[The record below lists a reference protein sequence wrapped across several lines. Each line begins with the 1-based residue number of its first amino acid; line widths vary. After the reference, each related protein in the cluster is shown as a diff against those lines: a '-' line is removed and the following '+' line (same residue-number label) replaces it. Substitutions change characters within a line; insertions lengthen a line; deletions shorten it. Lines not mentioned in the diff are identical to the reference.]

1 MCRTI
6 GIRGLTLSTSCFLWL
21 LASLCL
27 TNVSASPVVFTLV
40 GSSSQLTASGT
51 FLGGQLFEQ
60 SPGSLTTSFSGT
72 INADLTATNIHFT
85 GGSLITAQTNGIWEP
100 AVGGFPGSGPADFGA
115 TNNADLGP
123 GGTTA
128 VPGNLAVRNL
138 LLDVTNSPLA
148 MTNGGFDGGS
158 LVFTMAT
165 NNATIDY
172 YYALPAAT
180 TNEGTGYLNGDSTNA
195 IGTSAMLS
203 TNGGVRQ
210 LVLHVNAL
218 FIESVVFPR
227 SSDMQLY
234 LTGQL
239 VATNAAPIPPA
250 QPIIQSIVKIPPNV
264 AITTLNTT
272 AQSVLMVSTNL
283 NTWTSSS
290 ATISTNGMGL
300 IVFTTPI
307 SVGSYFY
314 RVQQ

>member
-6 GIRGLTLSTSCFLWL
+6 GIRGLTLSTSCFLWF

-27 TNVSASPVVFTLV
+27 TQVSASPVVFTLV

-72 INADLTATNIHFT
+72 INADLTVTNIHFT
-85 GGSLITAQTNGIWEP
+85 GGSLIAARTNGIWQP
-100 AVGGFPGSGPADFGA
+100 AVGGVPGSSPADFGA

-128 VPGNLAVRNL
+128 VPGNFALRNL

-148 MTNGGFDGGS
+148 MTNGGFDGSS
-158 LVFTMAT
+158 LIFDLIT
-165 NNATIDY
+165 NNSSIDY
-172 YYALPAAT
+172 YYALAGAT
-180 TNEGTGYLNGDSTNA
+180 TNGGSMNFGGYSTNA
-195 IGTSAMLS
+195 VGTTAMLS
-203 TNGGVRQ
+203 TNAGVRQ
-210 LVLHVNAL
+210 LVLQVNAL
-218 FIESVVFPR
+218 FVESVVFPMSR
-227 SSDMQLY
+227 DMQIY

-239 VATNAAPIPPA
+239 VATNAAPAPPA
-250 QPIIQSIVKIPPNV
+250 PPIIKSIVKTLPNV

-272 AQSVLMVSTNL
+272 AQSVLLVSTNL
-283 NTWTSSS
+283 TTWTSSG
-290 ATISTNGMGL
+290 ATISTNGLGQ

-307 SVGSYFY
+307 SAGNYFY
-314 RVQQ
+314 RVKQ